1 MAGLLQRGSP
11 RGMGTLPAV
20 LPAVLLMV
28 MLAALLSA
36 CAGGSGRAE
45 LATNSDQS
53 VDQKR
58 ALNRM
63 QLAIAYYEQG
73 QMASALDDI
82 KLALQA
88 DPGLAD
94 AYGVRALIYMNMGE
108 VALAEDNFLR
118 ALSLAPHN
126 PDLSNNYGSFLCQN
140 ERAAQSIAYFDAALA
155 NRSYSS
161 KGNALN
167 NAGSC
172 SLKMNDLPNAERY
185 LLRAL
190 EVTPELVA
198 TNANLARLYY
208 QRGDQARGDYERAGW
223 FIDRLGK
230 SAKMDSLTVDVVWL
244 AVKVQHRLG
253 DGGAQAGWVTQLR
266 RHHSA
271 TPEYAAY
278 QRGKFDE

>member
-1 MAGLLQRGSP
+1 MTGLPQRCSS
-11 RGMGTLPAV
+11 
-20 LPAVLLMV
+20 LLLC
-28 MLAALLSA
+28 LAALLSA
-36 CAGGSGRAE
+36 CAAGGGSGRAE
-45 LATNSDQS
+45 LATSSDQS
-53 VDQKR
+53 IDQKR
-58 ALNRM
+58 ALIRM
-63 QLAIAYYEQG
+63 QLAVEYYEQG
-73 QMASALDDI
+73 QMEAALDDV

-108 VALAEDNFLR
+108 LALAEDNFLR

-140 ERAAQSIAYFDAALA
+140 GRAAQSIAYFDAALK
-155 NRSYSS
+155 NRAYQSP
-161 KGNALN
+161 GNAWN

-172 SLKMNDLPNAERY
+172 SLKINDLANAERY

-190 EVTPELVA
+190 EVTPDLAA
-198 TNANLARLYY
+198 TNANLARLYH
-208 QRGDQARGDYERAGW
+208 ARGDYVRAGW

-230 SAKMDSLTVDVVWL
+230 TAKMDSLTADVVWL

-266 RHHSA
+266 RHHFA

>member
-1 MAGLLQRGSP
+1 MTGLLSRCSV
-11 RGMGTLPAV
+11 RCLATL
-20 LPAVLLMV
+20 
-28 MLAALLSA
+28 LAALLSA
-36 CAGGSGRAE
+36 CVSGSGSGRAE
-45 LATNSDQS
+45 LATSSDQS
-53 VDQKR
+53 ASQNR
-58 ALNRM
+58 ALIRL
-63 QLAIAYYEQG
+63 QLAVEYYEQG
-73 QMASALDDI
+73 QMESALDDI

-94 AYGVRALIYMNMGE
+94 AYGVRALIYMRMGE

-140 ERAAQSIAYFDAALA
+140 GRAPQSIAYFDAALA
-155 NRSYSS
+155 NRAYSS
-161 KGNALN
+161 PGNALN

-172 SLKMNDLPNAERY
+172 SLKMKDFANAERY

-190 EVTPELVA
+190 EVTPALVA
-198 TNANLARLYY
+198 TNANLARLYHE
-208 QRGDQARGDYERAGW
+208 RGDNAQGDDVRAGQ
-223 FIDRLGK
+223 FIDRLGQ
-230 SAKMDSLTVDVVWL
+230 SAKMDGLTAGVVWL

-253 DGGAQAGWVTQLR
+253 DGGAQAQWVAQLR